1 MSTQTTLREALQ
13 ASPPETTTTPGQ
25 PEEQLDIEEP
35 DPTDNTDATYPRGT
49 QLYLVTSS
57 MILTLFLVG
66 LDLTIVAP
74 CVPSLTNAFHTI
86 ADIGWYSSVTGF
98 VGATFGFFFG
108 KAYTVYSVKKV
119 FLASLVIFELGS
131 LLCTV
136 APTSKAFILG
146 RAILGFGS
154 SGVGLGCFTIIT
166 QCFPLARRPIWI
178 GIAGASQGVGLVS
191 APIVGGALI
200 DALSWRACFGI
211 NLPLGVPLIALI
223 GYFFKDPVANA
234 EIHLPW
240 KEKVKRLDL
249 LSTAIFVPAVAC
261 LLLALQIGGST
272 NKWNSVRVLVLFA
285 VSTFLLGVFGWL
297 QHHGQ
302 DAAILPLRI
311 LKNRNILA
319 GSWFSV
325 CCNGGL
331 AMTEYYIAIYFQGV
345 KGFSAAKSGVMGV
358 PMIVGLLLATVSSGF
373 GVSKIGYYTPF
384 MIVTVVIA
392 PIAGGVLTTLNIDE
406 NLVKVLLC
414 LGALGFAIG
423 LGIGQ
428 PINAV
433 QTVLPEKDVPIGM
446 AVLGFGGGM
455 GSALFLAVSAALFQ
469 NRLVE
474 EIHRYSPTT
483 NTTQIEHVGLSD
495 IRKVI
500 GDDRLRDVLL
510 GYDKAVVQTLYLP
523 VALMVLSII
532 GPVAMEWRSVKKKQ
546 S

>member
-1 MSTQTTLREALQ
+1 MSTQTSRPAAPDMSTP
-13 ASPPETTTTPGQ
+13 SPATDPGHPQ
-25 PEEQLDIEEP
+25 EQLEVEERN
-35 DPTDNTDATYPRGT
+35 PTDDRVYPSGT
-49 QLYLVTSS
+49 QLYLVTTS
-57 MILTLFLVG
+57 MILTLFLTG

-74 CVPSLTNAFHTI
+74 CVPSLTNEFHTI

-108 KAYTVYSVKKV
+108 KAYTVYSIKKV
-119 FLASLVIFELGS
+119 FLTSLAIFELGS

-166 QCFPLARRPIWI
+166 QCFPLEKRPIWT

-191 APIVGGALI
+191 APIIGGALI

-211 NLPLGVPLIALI
+211 NLPLGVPLIGLI
-223 GYFFKDPVANA
+223 AYFFKDPVRSV
-234 EIHLPW
+234 EVDLPW
-240 KEKVKRLDL
+240 KEKIKRLDL
-249 LSTAIFVPAVAC
+249 LSTAIFVPAIAC

-272 NKWNSVRVLVLFA
+272 NKWNTGRVIALFV
-285 VSTFLLGVFGWL
+285 VSAFLLVIFGWL
-297 QHHGQ
+297 QHRGQ
-302 DAAILPLRI
+302 DAAILPPRVLN
-311 LKNRNILA
+311 NRNILA
-319 GSWFSV
+319 GSWFTA

-373 GVSKIGYYTPF
+373 GVSKLGYYNPF
-384 MIVTVVIA
+384 MIVTTVVA
-392 PIAGGVLTTLNIDE
+392 AIAGGILTTLNIDE
-406 NLVKVLLC
+406 NLLKVLLC
-414 LGALGFAIG
+414 LGALGFGIG

-433 QTVLPEKDVPIGM
+433 QTVLPEKDVPIGI

-474 EIHRYSPTT
+474 EIHHYSPST

-500 GDDRLRDVLL
+500 GGDRLRDVLL

-532 GPVAMEWRSVKKKQ
+532 GPAVMEWRSVKKKQ